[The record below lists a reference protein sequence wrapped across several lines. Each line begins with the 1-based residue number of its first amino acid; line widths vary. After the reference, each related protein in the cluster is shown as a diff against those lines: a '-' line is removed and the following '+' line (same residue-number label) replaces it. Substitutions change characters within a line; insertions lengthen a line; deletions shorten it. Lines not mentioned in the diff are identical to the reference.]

1 MPNIVVV
8 HNRKGGAGKT
18 TMSIHIADGLS
29 KSGQKVLLI
38 DGDSQGNC
46 ALGLGLNFGTD
57 TEDWLMRNRWHPH
70 TISPTLDLLASG
82 PSETVWWE
90 SVTLALLVKES
101 HWITSYDWVIIDTA
115 PGDSLFNRAVIRW
128 SSKIIIPA
136 NLQFYSAAGVL
147 NLLKSV
153 PRERVLGIVPNFYDL
168 RTKRTLEVLENIKA
182 QFPMMLSPR
191 PIRQCVDL
199 ERASEAGQS
208 IWDWNPHA
216 TAADDYYDLIEWM
229 VSSYGEN

>member
-46 ALGLGLNFGTD
+46 ALGLGLNFGND
-57 TEDWLMRNRWHPH
+57 TEDWLIHNQWHPRV
-70 TISPTLDLLASG
+70 ISPTLDLLASG
-82 PSETVWWE
+82 PSEEVWWE
-90 SVTLALLVKES
+90 SVTLALLQKQGQ
-101 HWITSYDWVIIDTA
+101 WIGPYDWVIIDTA
-115 PGDSLFNRAVIRW
+115 PGDSLFNRAVLRW
-128 SSKIIIPA
+128 SAKIIIPA
-136 NLQFYSAAGVL
+136 NLQFYSAAGVI

-153 PRERVLGIVPNFYDL
+153 PRDRVLGIVPNFYDL
-168 RTKRTLEVLENIKA
+168 RTKRTLEVLENIKV
-182 QFPMMLSPR
+182 QFPMLLAPR